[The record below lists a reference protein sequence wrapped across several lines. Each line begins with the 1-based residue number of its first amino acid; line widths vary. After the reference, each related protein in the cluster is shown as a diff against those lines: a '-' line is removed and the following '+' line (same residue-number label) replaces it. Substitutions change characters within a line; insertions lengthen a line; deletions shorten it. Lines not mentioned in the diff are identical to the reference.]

1 MKTILKNRISLF
13 VLFTFLAGVNTFA
26 QIIVNEPMS
35 FTVTTQNPSCSS
47 FNDGQIAVTIQGG
60 NPPYWFNGIELSGNE
75 ALMTGLSSG
84 IYDFYISDYSQTNII
99 GNAMIQDPDSPV
111 ISSVV
116 GNVSDLNSSDGFV
129 DITVS
134 YYTDVTFSWGTQ
146 LPVQLNVSNEDQFN
160 LSAGDYWVV
169 ITDNLGCE
177 YVERYT
183 VQSPTEILTP
193 ILTDFATTDPF
204 YDVPDMIDVFPN
216 PSSGNFRVQAQ
227 DDIKNFM
234 IFTESG
240 NLIKKGSGIE
250 LNNDLFLDKGNYIL
264 SLEFEGGSL
273 IKKAIKVL

>member
-26 QIIVNEPMS
+26 QVIVNEPMS

-75 ALMTGLSSG
+75 ALMTGLGSG

-99 GNAMIQDPDSPV
+99 GNALIQDPDSPV

-183 VQSPTEILTP
+183 IQSPTEILTP